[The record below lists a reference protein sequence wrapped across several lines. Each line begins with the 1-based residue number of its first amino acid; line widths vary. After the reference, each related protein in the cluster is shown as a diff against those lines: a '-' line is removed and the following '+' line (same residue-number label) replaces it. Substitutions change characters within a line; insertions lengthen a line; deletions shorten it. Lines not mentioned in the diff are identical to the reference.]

1 MGIRISEQDMVAR
14 WHGAGPPQQG
24 TQLPNEPGRYLG
36 AMGVSEPRRESNQPR
51 LAAAVCLKL
60 TFE

>member
-1 MGIRISEQDMVAR
+1 MVAR